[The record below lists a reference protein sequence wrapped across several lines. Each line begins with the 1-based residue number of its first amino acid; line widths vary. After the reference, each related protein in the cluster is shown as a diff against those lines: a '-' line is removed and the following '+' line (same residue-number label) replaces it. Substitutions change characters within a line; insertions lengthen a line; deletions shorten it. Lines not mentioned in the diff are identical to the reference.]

1 MFSLCFQMFKGQLE
15 NKV

>member
-1 MFSLCFQMFKGQLE
+1 MFKGQLE